1 MKLGCATD
9 MGCMGGPGAA
19 DAGCRGGRG
28 IDTGAWGA
36 ASGVDHGEA
45 SGIGGGHED
54 DDVALVVG
62 V

>member
-1 MKLGCATD
+1 

-36 ASGVDHGEA
+36 ASGVEHGEA

-54 DDVALVVG
+54 DYVAPVVG